1 MLSINPVAFLEIQNL
16 ILNMIHNFRDEVSEA
31 AELQTEHDAASAAAA
46 AATCLHPAAGLRPGF
61 ICNLAL

>member
-31 AELQTEHDAASAAAA
+31 AEL
-46 AATCLHPAAGLRPGF
+46 
-61 ICNLAL
+61 